1 MLRKDRWCQRGEQE
15 GALEEG
21 GERQREAQGIAEEGR
36 MDLESSEEGRGQGR
50 RL

>member
-1 MLRKDRWCQRGEQE
+1 MEPISQIMLYKV
-15 GALEEG
+15 L
-21 GERQREAQGIAEEGR
+21 QREAQGIAEEGR